1 MAQITL
7 SKYLRLIDE
16 LIDESRLAEA
26 VAHSRHLLEQHPRHI
41 DTYRRLGK
49 ALLEQGDYAGAVD
62 IFQRVLSAMPAD
74 FVAHA
79 GLAIV
84 HKAGDRWKQALW
96 HMERAFEV
104 EPYNA
109 AIRTE
114 LQELYGR
121 RDGLAPARVE
131 LTRGALARLYVKG
144 GLYQQAILELRE
156 MLAEEPERVDLKLL
170 LAEAH
175 WRAEERVEAAEQCE
189 AILELL
195 PDCID
200 AHAMLADIMLA
211 TGDTGSAMPHLERL
225 QALTQL
231 SQSSL
236 QEKPALAD
244 LFNLPG
250 APALPREITVD
261 RLSDAEALGL
271 QQQQEAAAWISE
283 LDLEAENVED
293 DLGWLQEL
301 QEEGGESGPE
311 VAAPAE
317 EIPDWLAAATTV
329 RQPEETEPDAP
340 AVPPEEPVESAAG
353 WAESLSELPEEE
365 IDWREAPE
373 EPVAAPDW
381 MAAADEEPGWLE
393 QPVETQTPDWLA
405 ETEPPEAPDAG
416 LEEASDQGEP
426 LLSDWLGE
434 VLGAEQQESAHP
446 AEEEWASA
454 LTEGSRTGEEEAGPV
469 EEEAFVEG
477 GEAQVWEY
485 EADREGMVMEE
496 RGNEQGE
503 QPEAHDAEEEAP
515 DLDWLQQLGQPEPA
529 TEPGAKQPEAEAGV
543 AGELPDWLGDEG
555 ELDWLDDEAGAEP
568 ELPAGEGPADEDLSW
583 LDQIAGGQAE
593 PPEEMPT
600 LEWPDEAEPELP
612 EEPELAATV
621 EDEESPAGEDVGLDW
636 LDALASEGDAVTASW
651 LDELAEEEELPA
663 AGDETS
669 DPQLFSEDIADLDWL
684 EESTEQPDA
693 GLEDE
698 PFDWLSDSGLP
709 PEAEGV
715 AADIFAAE
723 EAEEPVLDYLEAAAD
738 TTEEPEEASPEAGV
752 TAEAPDV
759 PEDLQEA
766 MAWLD
771 ELPAQAE
778 SPEAQDVPEDLDEAM
793 AWLEQLAAKQGAPV
807 EELPSVTAAAAA
819 VGSEDAESE
828 PEQAPMLDETPELV
842 LPDEET
848 PEPHLEWM
856 ETLAEDAGTAA
867 PSGDDFEVP
876 ADLDDAMAWLEE
888 MAEQEEPGA
897 LPEWLQDEEAG
908 LDDFAGD
915 EGDLTAVTEEP
926 LPETG
931 DETMA
936 DVPEDLDEALAWL
949 EQLAAQQGAPA
960 EELPSLQ
967 ESGDLPEEPA
977 EEPAE
982 AGEDAAPAMEITPA
996 METPPAM
1003 QVPDVAMMYLDSLL
1017 VGGWPQA
1024 GPGAPELA
1032 DELPDDAESAL
1043 AWLEQLAR
1051 EPVTETSMEEEE
1063 PGAEPVAS
1071 LDWLEEPEAGT
1082 GVAEEAEVEEWA
1094 WTEQLPE
1101 PEQWEETALP
1111 TDEAIA
1117 GEAEAESDEWAWT
1130 EQLPEPEQW
1139 EEAEPDAALPT
1150 DEAIAGE
1157 AEAEIEEW
1165 AWTDELPEPEQWEE
1179 TGPAPDEA
1187 AAELPAAEETTEEAF
1202 DDIPEDPDE
1211 AMAWLERL
1219 AARQGAPLDEL
1230 PSVDEISDEIETP
1243 DWLARELA
1251 DAGPA
1256 LPELPDAEAVS
1267 GEMDWLED
1275 SEGLDWLEDTAVEEA
1290 PAEPELPESPESA
1303 PEEAPDELPP
1313 VEAGFDLDILAGE
1326 EMEPALP
1333 EWLAGGD
1340 ESWPAELT
1348 DIDSWLVAE
1357 EEASRI
1363 DMPVPEPARPAP
1375 PAPEPAPLPEP
1386 APTERIPAPEGS
1398 DAARLEQARTAL
1410 DAGDVEAA
1418 IAAYHDFMGG
1428 GSGLNVV
1435 IADLEMAT
1443 AANEEPMLLRLLG
1456 DAYMENGQLNRA
1468 LEAYRRALDLL

>member
-200 AHAMLADIMLA
+200 AHAMLVDIMLA

-244 LFNLPG
+244 LFSLPG

-329 RQPEETEPDAP
+329 RQPEETEPEAP

-555 ELDWLDDEAGAEP
+555 ELDWLDEAGAEP
-568 ELPAGEGPADEDLSW
+568 ELPAGEKPADEDLSW

-663 AGDETS
+663 AGDENNG
-669 DPQLFSEDIADLDWL
+669 PQLFSEDLADLDWL
-684 EESTEQPDA
+684 EESTEQSDA
-693 GLEDE
+693 GLEEE
-698 PFDWLSDSGLP
+698 PFDWLSDSALP

-738 TTEEPEEASPEAGV
+738 TTEEPAETDM

-778 SPEAQDVPEDLDEAM
+778 SSEAQDVPEDLDEAM

-996 METPPAM
+996 METPPAT

-1024 GPGAPELA
+1024 GTGAPELA

-1051 EPVTETSMEEEE
+1051 EPVTETSVEEEE

-1082 GVAEEAEVEEWA
+1082 GVAEEAESDEWA

-1101 PEQWEETALP
+1101 PGLWEEAEPDSALP
-1111 TDEAIA
+1111 SDEVIA
-1117 GEAEAESDEWAWT
+1117 EENEVESDEWAWT

-1139 EEAEPDAALPT
+1139 EE
-1150 DEAIAGE
+1150 
-1157 AEAEIEEW
+1157 
-1165 AWTDELPEPEQWEE
+1165 

-1187 AAELPAAEETTEEAF
+1187 EAELPAAEETAEEAF

-1290 PAEPELPESPESA
+1290 PAEPELTESPESA

-1340 ESWPAELT
+1340 DEGWPAELT

-1375 PAPEPAPLPEP
+1375 PAPEPAPRPEP

-1398 DAARLEQARTAL
+1398 DAARLEEARTAL

-1435 IADLEMAT
+1435 ITDLEMAT
-1443 AANEEPMLLRLLG
+1443 AASEQPMLLRLLG